1 MKHSVLI
8 VQAISYRIIVIIL
21 DTIVLFFVMGD
32 PWKISAIVL
41 VRHLIQTVLHWLHE
55 VAWLHSS
62 WGMTVQG
69 DASHLRTLCK
79 TITFRLLASGKD
91 MIVLYLF
98 TQDLIIATQGMLL
111 ISLLNTIA
119 YYVHDR
125 YWNAK
130 QRIPVR
136 LSSSSGS

>member
-55 VAWLHSS
+55 VAWLHST
-62 WGMTVQG
+62 WGVTTQG
-69 DASHLRTLCK
+69 ASHLRTLYK

-98 TQDLIIATQGMLL
+98 TQDLTTATQGMLL
-111 ISLLNTIA
+111 IALLNTIA
-119 YYVHDR
+119 YYIHDR

-136 LSSSSGS
+136 LSSS